1 MNEFHTAK
9 QEVVEPPQFLAVRSV
24 YGLINRICEE
34 SDSLSNAV
42 CRGSVAVDSAGKVS
56 PVTRH
61 ILSPHDRFVIALHSL
76 DGVGEIG
83 LCLCPAEKSARKLA
97 RGVRGDTFSNAI

>member
-1 MNEFHTAK
+1 
-9 QEVVEPPQFLAVRSV
+9 
-24 YGLINRICEE
+24 
-34 SDSLSNAV
+34 
-42 CRGSVAVDSAGKVS
+42 
-56 PVTRH
+56 VTRH